1 MYIFLASDPLS
12 VLGQI
17 SALILLI
24 YLFVL
29 ILIGLALALVLLIGM
44 TWVREKVSYI
54 KKIRP
59 TVDSVNTT
67 TQSAINGTLPEVGDG
82 ENKIIRTAAEIPAY
96 THKAETKVDQG
107 SERVANAVIE
117 FRARTMMAKGILKAF
132 FLPGLTHQPQS
143 QLEQEVVGFRSP
155 GYRILLEEKAPGDT
169 PMGPGDGYAGSITA
183 SQLKDAPVKVVVSSP
198 PGAENAA
205 TP

>member
-44 TWVREKVSYI
+44 TWVREKVSFI

-59 TVDSVNTT
+59 TVDSVNNT
-67 TQSAINGTLPEVGDG
+67 TQSAINGTLPEAGDG
-82 ENKIIRTAAEIPAY
+82 ENKIIRTAAEIPAS
-96 THKAETKVDQG
+96 TRKVETKVEQG

-143 QLEQEVVGFRSP
+143 QLGQEGVGFRSP
-155 GYRILLEEKAPGDT
+155 GYRILLEEKTSVDT
-169 PMGPGDGYAGSITA
+169 FTGPGDGYAGSIMA
-183 SQLKDAPVKVVVSSP
+183 SRLKDAPVKVVVSSP

>member
-29 ILIGLALALVLLIGM
+29 ILIGLVLALVLLIGM
-44 TWVREKVSYI
+44 TWVREKVPFI

-59 TVDSVNTT
+59 TVDSVNKT
-67 TQSAINGTLPEVGDG
+67 TQSAINGTLPEAGDG
-82 ENKIIRTAAEIPAY
+82 ENKIIRTAAEIPAS
-96 THKAETKVDQG
+96 TRKVETKVDQG
-107 SERVANAVIE
+107 SERVANAVVE
-117 FRARTMMAKGILKAF
+117 FHARTMMAKGILKAF

-143 QLEQEVVGFRSP
+143 QLEQEGVGFRSP
-155 GYRILLEEKAPGDT
+155 GYRILLEEKAPVDT

-183 SQLKDAPVKVVVSSP
+183 SQLKDAPRQGSSIFSP
-198 PGAENAA
+198 RR
-205 TP
+205 

>member
-29 ILIGLALALVLLIGM
+29 ILIGLVLTLVLLIGM
-44 TWVREKVSYI
+44 TWVREKVSFI

-67 TQSAINGTLPEVGDG
+67 TQSAINGTLPEAGDG
-82 ENKIIRTAAEIPAY
+82 ENKIIRIAAEIPAS
-96 THKAETKVDQG
+96 TRKVETKVDQG
-107 SERVANAVIE
+107 SERVANVVIE

-143 QLEQEVVGFRSP
+143 QLEQEGVSFRSP
-155 GYRILLEEKAPGDT
+155 GYRILLEEKTPVDT
-169 PMGPGDGYAGSITA
+169 SMGPGDGYAGSITA
-183 SQLKDAPVKVVVSSP
+183 SQLKDAPRR
-198 PGAENAA
+198 
-205 TP
+205 

>member
-44 TWVREKVSYI
+44 TWVREKISFI

-59 TVDSVNTT
+59 TVDSVNKT
-67 TQSAINGTLPEVGDG
+67 TQSAIYGTLPEAGDG
-82 ENKIIRTAAEIPAY
+82 ENKIIRIAAEIPAS
-96 THKAETKVDQG
+96 TRKVETKVDQG

-132 FLPGLTHQPQS
+132 FLPGLTHQTQA
-143 QLEQEVVGFRSP
+143 QLEQEGVGFRSP
-155 GYRILLEEKAPGDT
+155 GYRILLEEKAPVDT
-169 PMGPGDGYAGSITA
+169 SMGPGDGYAGSITA
-183 SQLKDAPVKVVVSSP
+183 SQLKDAPVRVVVSSP

>member
-54 KKIRP
+54 KRIRP
-59 TVDSVNTT
+59 TVDSVNAT
-67 TQSAINGTLPEVGDG
+67 TQSAINGTLPEARDG
-82 ENKIIRTAAEIPAY
+82 ENKIIRTAAEIPAS
-96 THKAETKVDQG
+96 THKVETKVDQG

-132 FLPGLTHQPQS
+132 FLPSLTQQPQS
-143 QLEQEVVGFRSP
+143 QLEQEGVAFRSP

-169 PMGPGDGYAGSITA
+169 PTGPGDGYAGSVTA
-183 SQLKDAPVKVVVSSP
+183 SQLKEAPVEVVSSP

>member
-17 SALILLI
+17 SALILLL

-29 ILIGLALALVLLIGM
+29 ILIGLALALVLLLGM
-44 TWVREKVSYI
+44 TWVREKVSLI

-67 TQSAINGTLPEVGDG
+67 TQSAINGTLPEAKEG
-82 ENKIIRTAAEIPAY
+82 ENKIIRTAAEIPAS
-96 THKAETKVDQG
+96 THKVETKVDQG

-132 FLPGLTHQPQS
+132 FLPGLTHQPQT
-143 QLEQEVVGFRSP
+143 QLEQEDVGYRSP
-155 GYRILLEEKAPGDT
+155 GYRILLEEKAPVDT
-169 PMGPGDGYAGSITA
+169 PKGPGDGYTGSITA
-183 SQLKDAPVKVVVSSP
+183 SRLKDAPVKVVVSSP

>member
-1 MYIFLASDPLS
+1 MHIFLASDPLS

-29 ILIGLALALVLLIGM
+29 ILVGLALALVLLMGM
-44 TWVREKVSYI
+44 TWVREKISLI

-59 TVDSVNTT
+59 TVDSVNKT
-67 TQSAINGTLPEVGDG
+67 TQSAVNGTLPEAGDD
-82 ENKIIRTAAEIPAY
+82 ENKIVRTAAEIPAY
-96 THKAETKVDQG
+96 SHKVETKVEQG
-107 SERVANAVIE
+107 SERVASAVIE
-117 FRARTMMAKGILKAF
+117 FRARTMMAKGMLKAF
-132 FLPGLTHQPQS
+132 LLPGLTQRRQA
-143 QLEQEVVGFRSP
+143 QIEQEGVGFRSP
-155 GYRILLEEKAPGDT
+155 GYRILLEEKTSVDT
-169 PMGPGDGYAGSITA
+169 FTGPGDGYAGSIMA
-183 SQLKDAPVKVVVSSP
+183 SRLKDAPVKVVVSSP

>member
-44 TWVREKVSYI
+44 TWVREKVSFI

-59 TVDSVNTT
+59 TVDSVNKT
-67 TQSAINGTLPEVGDG
+67 TQSAINGTLPEAGDS
-82 ENKIIRTAAEIPAY
+82 ENKIIRTAAEIPAS
-96 THKAETKVDQG
+96 TRKVEMKVEQG

-132 FLPGLTHQPQS
+132 FLPGLTHQPQT
-143 QLEQEVVGFRSP
+143 QLEQEDVGYRSP
-155 GYRILLEEKAPGDT
+155 GYRILLEEKAPVDT
-169 PMGPGDGYAGSITA
+169 PKGPGDGYTGSITA
-183 SQLKDAPVKVVVSSP
+183 SRLKDAPVKVVVSSP

>member
-17 SALILLI
+17 SALILLL

-44 TWVREKVSYI
+44 TWVREKASFI

-59 TVDSVNTT
+59 TVDSVNNT
-67 TQSAINGTLPEVGDG
+67 TQSAINGTLPEAGDG
-82 ENKIIRTAAEIPAY
+82 ENKIIRTAAEIPAS
-96 THKAETKVDQG
+96 TRKVETKVEQG

-143 QLEQEVVGFRSP
+143 QLGQEGVGFRSP
-155 GYRILLEEKAPGDT
+155 GYRILLEEKTSVDT
-169 PMGPGDGYAGSITA
+169 STGPGDGYAGSIMA
-183 SQLKDAPVKVVVSSP
+183 SRLKDAPVKVVVSSP

>member
-17 SALILLI
+17 SALILLL

-29 ILIGLALALVLLIGM
+29 ILIGLALALVLLLGM
-44 TWVREKVSYI
+44 MWVREKVSLI

-67 TQSAINGTLPEVGDG
+67 TQSAINGTLPEAREG
-82 ENKIIRTAAEIPAY
+82 ENKIIRTAAEIPAS
-96 THKAETKVDQG
+96 TRKVETKVDQG

-132 FLPGLTHQPQS
+132 FLPGLTRQS
-143 QLEQEVVGFRSP
+143 QTQLEQEGVGYRSP
-155 GYRILLEEKAPGDT
+155 GYRILLEEKAPVDT
-169 PMGPGDGYAGSITA
+169 PKGPGDGYTGSITA
-183 SQLKDAPVKVVVSSP
+183 SRLKDAPVKVVVSSP

>member
-17 SALILLI
+17 SALILLL

-44 TWVREKVSYI
+44 TWVREKASFI

-59 TVDSVNTT
+59 TVDSVNNT
-67 TQSAINGTLPEVGDG
+67 TQSAINGTLPEAGDG
-82 ENKIIRTAAEIPAY
+82 ENKIIRTAAEIPAS
-96 THKAETKVDQG
+96 TRKVETKVEQG

-143 QLEQEVVGFRSP
+143 QLGQEGVGFKSP
-155 GYRILLEEKAPGDT
+155 GYRILLEEKAPVGT
-169 PMGPGDGYAGSITA
+169 PMGPGDGYAGSITV

>member
-17 SALILLI
+17 SALILLL

-29 ILIGLALALVLLIGM
+29 ILIGLALALVLLLGM
-44 TWVREKVSYI
+44 TWVREKVSLI

-67 TQSAINGTLPEVGDG
+67 TQSAINGTLPEAKEG
-82 ENKIIRTAAEIPAY
+82 ENKIIRTAAEIPAS
-96 THKAETKVDQG
+96 TRKVEMKVEQG

-132 FLPGLTHQPQS
+132 FLPGLTHQPQT
-143 QLEQEVVGFRSP
+143 QLEQEDVGYRSP
-155 GYRILLEEKAPGDT
+155 GYRILLEEKAPVDT
-169 PMGPGDGYAGSITA
+169 PKGPGDGYTGSITA
-183 SQLKDAPVKVVVSSP
+183 SRLKDAPVKVVVSSP

>member
-17 SALILLI
+17 SALILLL

-44 TWVREKVSYI
+44 TWVREKASFI

-59 TVDSVNTT
+59 TVDSVNNT
-67 TQSAINGTLPEVGDG
+67 TQSAINGTLPEAGDG
-82 ENKIIRTAAEIPAY
+82 ENKIIRTAAEIPAS
-96 THKAETKVDQG
+96 TRKVETKVEQG

-143 QLEQEVVGFRSP
+143 QLGQEGVGFRSP
-155 GYRILLEEKAPGDT
+155 GYRILLEEKAPVDT
-169 PMGPGDGYAGSITA
+169 PKGPGDGYTGSITA
-183 SQLKDAPVKVVVSSP
+183 SRLKDAPVKVVVSSP